1 MNRTELKEYLNAK
14 LSAIQKEHI
23 NMLCV
28 AGISKDNRCIA
39 LIMPYPLMSDL
50 DLIHTECDI
59 EVHCKAN
66 YASDFSLEF
75 IFVEGDD
82 STSELTKDVDEIVYQ
97 TNIDEYIN
105 INMFNFL
112 TKMNVKIKDKKEKA
126 DLQD

>member
-50 DLIHTECDI
+50 DLIHAECDI
-59 EVHCKAN
+59 
-66 YASDFSLEF
+66 
-75 IFVEGDD
+75 
-82 STSELTKDVDEIVYQ
+82 
-97 TNIDEYIN
+97 
-105 INMFNFL
+105 
-112 TKMNVKIKDKKEKA
+112 
-126 DLQD
+126 